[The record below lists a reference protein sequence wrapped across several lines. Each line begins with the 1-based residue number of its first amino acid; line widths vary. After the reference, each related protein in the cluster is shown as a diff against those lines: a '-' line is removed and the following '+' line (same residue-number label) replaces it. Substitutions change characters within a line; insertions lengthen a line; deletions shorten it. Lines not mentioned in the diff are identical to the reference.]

1 MSLIEEIP
9 NNISQD
15 QVFEPNSKRKTRGK
29 GKTYFPFCSFLSLEN
44 AKECLDREFEG
55 NNWTI
60 KRATETL
67 QSD

>member
-15 QVFEPNSKRKTRGK
+15 QRKTRGK

-67 QSD
+67 QADLICVTFF